1 MITIQGFAKLC
12 GCNTQTLRYYDRIGL
27 LAPAKVDQWTG
38 YRYYEEGQAMLFVK
52 IKNLQMADFSIGEI
66 KTLLNEDEDHL
77 MAAFDRK
84 IEEQKQKLEQME
96 NIRKSY
102 LDEAMNMQRMVNT
115 IIDFVE
121 GRMSSPELWQEFGLD
136 QEKDT
141 EISARVHELL
151 AEWMEQCKNAGAD
164 MAQYMDTMQEMVE
177 KLKNGT
183 LDEEQR
189 KMLLSDED
197 DLEKDIPEG
206 AEKIFARD
214 GWAHVSDWIGEIPAP
229 EKGKESF
236 FLFSV
241 PRDSLIVDPG
251 FPTLM
256 LAVMGARYNTQ
267 QGGMTCKVGL
277 SKDGLNH
284 FSLLQK

>member
-1 MITIQGFAKLC
+1 MV
-12 GCNTQTLRYYDRIGL
+12 GL
-27 LAPAKVDQWTG
+27 TETHSNYKIILD
-38 YRYYEEGQAMLFVK
+38 YVK
-52 IKNLQMADFSIGEI
+52 NYKPSPDGNQIDPEMTDLSYNPDSVI
-66 KTLLNEDEDHL
+66 KT
-77 MAAFDRK
+77 
-84 IEEQKQKLEQME
+84 ITQKQKLEQME

-214 GWAHVSDWIGEIPAP
+214 GWAHVSDWIGEIP
-229 EKGKESF
+229 G
-236 FLFSV
+236 
-241 PRDSLIVDPG
+241 
-251 FPTLM
+251 
-256 LAVMGARYNTQ
+256 
-267 QGGMTCKVGL
+267 
-277 SKDGLNH
+277 
-284 FSLLQK
+284 

>member
-1 MITIQGFAKLC
+1 
-12 GCNTQTLRYYDRIGL
+12 
-27 LAPAKVDQWTG
+27 
-38 YRYYEEGQAMLFVK
+38 
-52 IKNLQMADFSIGEI
+52 
-66 KTLLNEDEDHL
+66 
-77 MAAFDRK
+77 
-84 IEEQKQKLEQME
+84 
-96 NIRKSY
+96 
-102 LDEAMNMQRMVNT
+102 
-115 IIDFVE
+115 
-121 GRMSSPELWQEFGLD
+121 
-136 QEKDT
+136 
-141 EISARVHELL
+141 
-151 AEWMEQCKNAGAD
+151 

-267 QGGMTCKVGL
+267 EGGMTCKVGL